1 MLQNN
6 CTQNAISIGMAT
18 GTDNIGITA
27 ATFSFIMAGISA
39 SGTVLFSTLDT
50 MQQLSYVGYV
60 NANLPLNT

>member
-1 MLQNN
+1 
-6 CTQNAISIGMAT
+6 MAT